1 MISKSRI
8 KQIQGLH
15 NARSRKEEQLFIA
28 EGEKTV
34 KELLEQLPSGIE
46 EIFATSEF
54 LEKEGALIR
63 KSGVLFSEVKEDELS
78 RISTLKTANK
88 VLAVCRYLDVK
99 EEVGPNDTS
108 ISIFLDEIKDPGNF
122 GTLIRLAD
130 WFGVA
135 VVFCSHGSCDLYNS
149 KVIQATM
156 GAFIRVKVVYTD
168 LSVVIKENNFKNVYG
183 AVMNGANLY
192 QENLGPGLLV
202 IGNESTGISSENLK
216 LLTRSITIPSHS
228 SNGTES
234 LNAAMAGAI
243 ILSEFFRKIKI

>member
-15 NARSRKEEQLFIA
+15 NARSRKEEQVFIA

-34 KELLEQLPSGIE
+34 KELLEQLPSGIV
-46 EIFATSEF
+46 EIFGTSEF
-54 LEKEGALIR
+54 LDKESALIK
-63 KSGVLFSEVKEDELS
+63 KSGVLFSEVNEDELS

-88 VLAVCRYLDVK
+88 VLAVCKYFEVK
-99 EEVGPNDTS
+99 EKAVAGANS
-108 ISIFLDEIKDPGNF
+108 ISIYLDEIKDPGNF

-135 VVFCSHGSCDLYNS
+135 TVYCSVSSCDLYNP

-156 GAFIRVKVVYTD
+156 GAFIRVKVVYAD
-168 LSVVIKENNFKNVYG
+168 LSDVIKKNEFKNVYG
-183 AVMNGANLY
+183 AVMKGANLY
-192 QENLGPGLLV
+192 KENLSSGLLV
-202 IGNESTGISSENLK
+202 IGNESTGISNENLK
-216 LLTRSITIPSHS
+216 LLTKTITIPSHS
-228 SNGTES
+228 NNGTES

-243 ILSEFFRKIKI
+243 ILSEFFRKL